1 MIHRPPAGTEGN
13 SKAEDDKEEHEFKEN
28 ESPDEWGEFL
38 HLPGQKFYDF
48 HKIREEIAKDTE
60 LKTGKNA
67 GKQSVSS
74 RTGCKT
80 PLII

>member
-1 MIHRPPAGTEGN
+1 VNG
-13 SKAEDDKEEHEFKEN
+13 KAEDDKEEHEFKNEEN
-28 ESPDEWGEFL
+28 PDEWGEFL

-67 GKQSVSS
+67 GKQSVCLQVRSA
-74 RTGCKT
+74 R
-80 PLII
+80 PL